1 MTNGERFACTP
12 IEIWSQSIL
21 PDGGSNHAEHSRLEH
36 PSLRRHYS
44 SRSDARRR
52 IRCRGLTLADV
63 LRLRANAGETKPTK
77 SVIMIWLRSGASHID
92 SYDMKPDAPV
102 EVRGEFKPIQTN
114 VTGIQVCE
122 HMTKHA

>member
-1 MTNGERFACTP
+1 M
-12 IEIWSQSIL
+12 
-21 PDGGSNHAEHSRLEH
+21 
-36 PSLRRHYS
+36 
-44 SRSDARRR
+44 
-52 IRCRGLTLADV
+52 

-122 HMTKHA
+122 HMTKHAQMMDKLSIIRGIKAVDIGDHTPHYIFTGFPIVGSVRCSDRSSAICVRTSMECRRMSA